1 MMDARLSPH
10 PTLDTAISRPRKR
23 WRYRLAGAL
32 TALLVILL
40 WLPPALP
47 GFLDRIYY
55 RGPVSDHFDGER
67 FFNPEGEFGTG
78 GSQRRPSPGRFLKY
92 AMDGKR
98 AVWPDHV
105 PVAPPVPVP
114 RIIGRQRSEKRRV
127 GEEGVRPCRSG

>member
-67 FFNPEGEFGTG
+67 FFNPEGEF
-78 GSQRRPSPGRFLKY
+78 
-92 AMDGKR
+92 
-98 AVWPDHV
+98 
-105 PVAPPVPVP
+105 
-114 RIIGRQRSEKRRV
+114 RSEERRV
-127 GEEGVRPCRSG
+127 GKECVSTCRSRVSPYP